1 MGAHGVSHT
10 RGSRGSQCPHPLHV
24 VLTTLVLSVAGSVS
38 TAAPVGQT
46 GAPVTDAA
54 TVAAAKSLV
63 GKLLRL
69 PGDRFRVSLTRKS
82 GSAGP
87 SGEARDLNGHLLGRF
102 GLVSE
107 RNGLWLAVFS
117 SEQSRST
124 PDQPMDIAKAEARTK
139 AVVSVLYPRW
149 KGRNMITTSRRAV
162 ETRRSAS
169 GGAWLPRVYEFA
181 WGEAPKPGIRTGNE
195 VKTMVL
201 ANTGAFLLYSARLAA
216 EPVRYPTIAQAD
228 ARKIADA
235 AIKTRYQHRPRTR
248 IVPVSAVCW
257 AGGAKAPPVW
267 VFSYKIASP
276 SPDGQSAI
284 ESGDSVRVHGSTG
297 AVISP

>member
-1 MGAHGVSHT
+1 M
-10 RGSRGSQCPHPLHV
+10 
-24 VLTTLVLSVAGSVS
+24 
-38 TAAPVGQT
+38 
-46 GAPVTDAA
+46 TDAA

-107 RNGLWLAVFS
+107 MNGLWLAVFS

-124 PDQPMDIAKAEARTK
+124 TDQPMDIAKAEARTK

-149 KGRNMITTSRRAV
+149 KGRNMITTSRRVV

-257 AGGAKAPPVW
+257 AGGPKAPPIW
-267 VFSYKIASP
+267 IFSYKIVSP